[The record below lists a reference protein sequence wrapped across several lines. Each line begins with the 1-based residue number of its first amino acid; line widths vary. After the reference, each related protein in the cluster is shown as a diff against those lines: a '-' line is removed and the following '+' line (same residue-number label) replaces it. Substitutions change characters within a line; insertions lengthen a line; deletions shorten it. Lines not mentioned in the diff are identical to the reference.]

1 LSAILSLEVTA
12 KIANYFEANPATQ
25 HIIKKA
31 VLWSHALAGLKFGI
45 YDGFSA
51 ASAWSM
57 LSKVGQR
64 MCLGGLIE
72 AGIQPYIQK
81 RFFVQ
86 KNQLAVMALENLSE
100 PALQARVAMK
110 KNQ

>member
-1 LSAILSLEVTA
+1 
-12 KIANYFEANPATQ
+12 
-25 HIIKKA
+25 
-31 VLWSHALAGLKFGI
+31 
-45 YDGFSA
+45 
-51 ASAWSM
+51 M

-86 KNQLAVMALENLSE
+86 KNQLAVMALESLSE